1 MLIILNK
8 PTTLSYFKQP
18 SFTSRFYNMFTRLK
32 KSLLLE
38 KKNIAKLSRNVVF
51 IDKKNNASNVV
62 FTEFFTKR
70 PQKRVAASLY
80 SLIWK
85 KKTYLEAFL

>member
-1 MLIILNK
+1 
-8 PTTLSYFKQP
+8 
-18 SFTSRFYNMFTRLK
+18 MFTRLK

-70 PQKRVAASLY
+70 PQKRVAASLFF
-80 SLIWK
+80 
-85 KKTYLEAFL
+85 TYLEKKDLSWGVLIGD

>member
-1 MLIILNK
+1 
-8 PTTLSYFKQP
+8 
-18 SFTSRFYNMFTRLK
+18 MFTRLK

>member
-1 MLIILNK
+1 MNK
-8 PTTLSYFKQP
+8 PTTLSHFKQP
-18 SFTSRFYNMFTRLK
+18 SFTSRFYKMLTRLK

-38 KKNIAKLSRNVVF
+38 KKKHIAKLSRNVVF

-62 FTEFFTKR
+62 FTEFFTKS